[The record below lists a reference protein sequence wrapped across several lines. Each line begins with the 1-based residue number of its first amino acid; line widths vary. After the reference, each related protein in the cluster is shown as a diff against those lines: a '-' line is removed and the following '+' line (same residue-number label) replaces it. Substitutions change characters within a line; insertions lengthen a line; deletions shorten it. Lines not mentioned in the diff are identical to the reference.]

1 MKIFGET
8 VRTIILKPF
17 IVFYMA
23 FLLLLIY
30 VVHTLNPVIPLVTG
44 LIDVSGADIFET
56 ILSMTQFFLSSKVLP
71 YFGIAI
77 LVFSV
82 LLALAAGILLPG
94 YLNILY
100 NSVNGYRNSIGTF
113 TEGYRKY
120 FLKITFLFFKAG
132 LISILLTVFILV
144 AAVPMMV
151 VLRAANIEKPELVLV
166 SIFVV
171 FLTVTTIFFC
181 SMFLRIYLV
190 FWLTAAVN
198 GEKPF
203 FLTGKRV
210 ADRNF
215 WPLVRKFLLFDMFF
229 IGFHTALSYTSISGN
244 IYGFAAAWGFNTV
257 FFALFFT

>member
-151 VLRAANIEKPELVLV
+151 VLRAANIEKPE
-166 SIFVV
+166 
-171 FLTVTTIFFC
+171 
-181 SMFLRIYLV
+181 
-190 FWLTAAVN
+190 
-198 GEKPF
+198 
-203 FLTGKRV
+203 
-210 ADRNF
+210 
-215 WPLVRKFLLFDMFF
+215 
-229 IGFHTALSYTSISGN
+229 
-244 IYGFAAAWGFNTV
+244 
-257 FFALFFT
+257 